1 MKLFNTRKEINNYLI
16 SLRNEG
22 QKIGFVP
29 TMGALHNGHISLVK
43 QSVAQNHT
51 TVVSIFVNPTQFNN
65 KHDLEKYPRNL
76 EADIEL
82 LSNSGCEVIFAP
94 NENEMY
100 PEPDT
105 RIFDFGILDKVMEGK
120 HRPGHFNGVGQI
132 VSKLFEAVP
141 AHSAYFGLK
150 DFQQLAVINQ
160 LVHQLSIPITIVPC
174 AIVREA
180 NGLAMSSRNE
190 LLTSQQRNEAQ
201 IIYQT
206 LLEIKNR
213 WGTLQIDE
221 LEQLAMDKI
230 NSNAIFKVEYFEI
243 VNNKTLEK
251 ASLNNKPSQITA
263 CTAVFARNVRL
274 IDNIQF

>member
-65 KHDLEKYPRNL
+65 KQDLEKYPRNL